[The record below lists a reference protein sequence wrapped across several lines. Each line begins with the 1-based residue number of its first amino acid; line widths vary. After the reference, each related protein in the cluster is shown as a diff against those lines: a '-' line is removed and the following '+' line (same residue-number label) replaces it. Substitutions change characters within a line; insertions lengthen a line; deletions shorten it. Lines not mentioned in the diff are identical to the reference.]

1 MSNYEKTI
9 EELTLIL
16 LYLQRFEEKNEF
28 TNKDV
33 AKSWKGYNFSVLNSL
48 EDQKLIFQ
56 GENTS
61 RNKALYIEDLG
72 IEKAIDLLKK
82 YNIKID

>member
-1 MSNYEKTI
+1 MKNYENVI

-16 LYLQRFEEKNEF
+16 LYLKRFEEKNEF

-48 EDQKLIFQ
+48 ETKKLIFQ

-72 IEKAIDLLKK
+72 MEKALDFLK
-82 YNIKID
+82 NTI